1 MTVERGDEA
10 AAAAANRLRALAEEC
25 VRAVDGRVVKLLGDG
40 VLLLFEDR
48 SAALMG
54 TLALVRRVDEEGL
67 PPAHAGIAA
76 GRVVVRDGDVF
87 GQTVNLASRIA
98 GQAKPGEVVV
108 EEGVV
113 IALPRGIAEFDPIGR
128 VELKGLPL
136 PVALWRA
143 SAPGD
148 ADGA

>member
-1 MTVERGDEA
+1 
-10 AAAAANRLRALAEEC
+10 
-25 VRAVDGRVVKLLGDG
+25 VKVLGDG
-40 VLLLFEDR
+40 VLLLFQDR
-48 SAALMG
+48 SSALG
-54 TLALVRRVDEEGL
+54 ATLALVRRVAEEGL

-98 GQAKPGEVVV
+98 GQAKPGQVLV

-113 IALPRGIAEFDPIGR
+113 IALPRGVAEFAPIGR

-136 PVALWRA
+136 PVAVWQA
-143 SAPGD
+143 SAPGTT
-148 ADGA
+148 AG